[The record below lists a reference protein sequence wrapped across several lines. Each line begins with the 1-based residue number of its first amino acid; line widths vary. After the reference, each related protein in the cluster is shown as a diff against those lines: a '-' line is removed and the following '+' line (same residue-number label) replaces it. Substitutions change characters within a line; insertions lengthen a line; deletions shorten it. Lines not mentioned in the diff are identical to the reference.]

1 MTFLWFLSEH
11 RTPALDKIMQLVTYF
26 GQEIIII
33 ALICALYWCADK
45 RFAYLLGFTYF
56 TAGLCVQT
64 LKIAF
69 RIPRPW
75 ILDPDFSAVESA
87 VPAATG
93 YSFPSGHTQGATSLY
108 FPLALKLKKK
118 WMKILSIFLFLAVGF
133 SRMYLGCHT
142 PKDVIVS
149 MTLTIAVS
157 LGVWHIRGFLL
168 EDTRYLKQIAA
179 ILAALSLAVA
189 AYALALKNAGVIETR
204 YALDCCRASG
214 AGLGFAAGWYF
225 ERMKLNFDTQVS
237 RPSRQIL
244 KLLTGLALT
253 FVIKTG
259 FKALPGNSVLAKIA
273 EYFILVLWVLAIY
286 PYLFTRTAGRKAD
299 KQIPTDNTRSYV

>member
-11 RTPALDKIMQLVTYF
+11 RTPALDQIMQFVTYF

-64 LKIAF
+64 LKITF

-93 YSFPSGHTQGATSLY
+93 YSFPSGHTQGAVSLY
-108 FPLALKLKKK
+108 FPLALKSKKN
-118 WMKILSIFLFLAVGF
+118 WIKILCVFTFLVVGF

-149 MTLTIAVS
+149 MALSIAVS
-157 LGVWHIRGFLL
+157 LGVWHIQNFLL
-168 EDTRYLKQIAA
+168 KDTRYLKQIAA

-189 AYALALKNAGVIETR
+189 AYALALKNSNTIEIR
-204 YALDCCRASG
+204 YAIDCCKASG
-214 AGLGFAAGWYF
+214 AGLGFAIGWYF
-225 ERMKLNFDTQVS
+225 ERTRLNFDTKS
-237 RPSRQIL
+237 SSLPWQIG
-244 KLLTGLALT
+244 KLFIGLALT
-253 FVIKTG
+253 FALKTG
-259 FKALPGNSVLAKIA
+259 FSVLLGNSVLAKMA

-286 PYLFTRTAGRKAD
+286 PYLFTRIADRTAGE
-299 KQIPTDNTRSYV
+299 

>member
-64 LKIAF
+64 LKITF

-75 ILDPDFSAVESA
+75 ILDPGFSAVESA

-93 YSFPSGHTQGATSLY
+93 YSFPSGHTQGATALY
-108 FPLALKLKKK
+108 FPLALKAKKIWLKS
-118 WMKILSIFLFLAVGF
+118 LSVFLFLAVGF

-142 PKDVIVS
+142 PKDVLASLALSIIVS
-149 MTLTIAVS
+149 LVIWRS
-157 LGVWHIRGFLL
+157 QSFLL
-168 EDTRYLKQIAA
+168 DGTRHLKQIAA
-179 ILAALSLAVA
+179 ILAAISLAVA
-189 AYALALKNAGVIETR
+189 AYAFALKNAGVIETR
-204 YALDCCRASG
+204 YALDCCRAAG
-214 AGLGFAAGWYF
+214 AGIGFAAGWYL
-225 ERMKLNFDTQVS
+225 ERTKLKFDTRAE
-237 RPSRQIL
+237 RPFHQIL

-253 FVIKTG
+253 FAIKTG
-259 FKALPGNSVLAKIA
+259 FTLVFGNSVLAKMA

-286 PYLFTRTAGRKAD
+286 PYLFTRIANRK
-299 KQIPTDNTRSYV
+299 TDE

>member
-11 RTPALDKIMQLVTYF
+11 RTPALDHIMQFATYF

-64 LKIAF
+64 LKITF

-93 YSFPSGHTQGATSLY
+93 YSFPSGHTQGAVSLY
-108 FPLALKLKKK
+108 FPLTLKSKKK
-118 WMKILSIFLFLAVGF
+118 WIKILCVFAFLVVGF

-149 MTLTIAVS
+149 MALSIAVS
-157 LGVWHIRGFLL
+157 LGVWHIQDFLL
-168 EDTRYLKQIAA
+168 KDTRYLKQIAA
-179 ILAALSLAVA
+179 VLAVLSLAIA
-189 AYALALKNAGVIETR
+189 AYALALRHSGIIETR
-204 YALDCCRASG
+204 YALDCCRAAG
-214 AGLGFAAGWYF
+214 AGLGFAVGWYF
-225 ERMKLNFDTQVS
+225 ERTRLNFDTKVPHLS
-237 RPSRQIL
+237 WQIG
-244 KLLTGLALT
+244 KLFIGLALT
-253 FVIKTG
+253 FALKTG
-259 FKALPGNSVLAKIA
+259 FSTLLGNSVLAKMA

-286 PYLFTRTAGRKAD
+286 PYLFTRIADRKAGE
-299 KQIPTDNTRSYV
+299 